1 MPQVIESVADM
12 PIDAAHFA
20 ATMRD
25 DTLLSGGR
33 MPLVRVISTSFIS

>member
-1 MPQVIESVADM
+1 MESVADM

-25 DTLLSGGR
+25 DTL
-33 MPLVRVISTSFIS
+33 VRVISTSFIS